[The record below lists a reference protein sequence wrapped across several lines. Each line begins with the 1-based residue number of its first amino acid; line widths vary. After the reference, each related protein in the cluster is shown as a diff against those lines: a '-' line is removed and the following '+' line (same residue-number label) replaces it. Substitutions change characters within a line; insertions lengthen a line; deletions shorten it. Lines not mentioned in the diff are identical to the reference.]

1 MRASY
6 VLLAVA
12 ALLSACDATADT
24 KTQAGTTHNELLN
37 RRALRL
43 HGATTETR
51 ASEDDEERIFS
62 VSKILGLKKASES
75 APAVE
80 KALKKVVS
88 LEKTPALHSNLF
100 LADDIERMTR
110 DKNFKIDRWEQWYVE
125 KLSLGDIRKEL
136 NKLGLKNN
144 PDYKKLLV
152 DYINVYKARVDELL
166 VPAVEK
172 AEKAGKKIQFG
183 TNSETT
189 KRRSTR

>member
-62 VSKILGLKKASES
+62 VSKIIGLKKASES

-166 VPAVEK
+166 FPAVEK